1 MLKTLKAATIALIAI
16 AVIALTL
23 YKGIPGIIGYIEGK
37 AVAEVNGRQQ
47 EARLTAQLEMADL
60 TIEFNQDLS
69 KEVAASAEYFR
80 SVDEQLDE
88 IIKTRR
94 ANAVELPA
102 IEIKAT
108 RPITTKPLA
117 NTPELF
123 KPKEDDISELSLA
136 WQSFCQLRPSYKDCI
151 EGTHP

>member
-1 MLKTLKAATIALIAI
+1 MLKSLKPAVIALIAI

-23 YKGIPGIIGYIEGK
+23 YKGIPAIVGYIEGK

-47 EARLTAQLEMADL
+47 QARLTAQLEMADL

-80 SVDEQLDE
+80 SVDQQLDD
-88 IIKTRR
+88 IIATRQ

-102 IEIKAT
+102 IEIKAQAPVIIK
-108 RPITTKPLA
+108 PIA

-123 KPKEDDISELSLA
+123 KPKEDDITELSLA

-151 EGTHP
+151 QGTHP